1 MEMREIFGAKERRK
15 KTKGRLLGNHHSL
28 TVHVFSRC

>member
-15 KTKGRLLGNHHSL
+15 KTKDRLLGNHHSL
-28 TVHVFSRC
+28 IVHVFSRC